1 MDYTQFPRG
10 NLEPGQYNYDL
21 LQELYGTVGG
31 STSSG
36 GLRRLANLNAAA
48 LEEDGVIP
56 DKVIEKY
63 NIAAQTAAATVGH
76 TDYVDLGDGFT
87 IKFRKSFW

>member
-1 MDYTQFPRG
+1 MDYTQFPKG

-31 STSSG
+31 STTSG
-36 GLRRLANLNAAA
+36 GLRRRANQDEAA

-56 DKVIEKY
+56 DSVIEKFK
-63 NIAAQTAAATVGH
+63 IAAQTAAAKAGH
-76 TDYVDLGDGFT
+76 TDHVDLGEGYT
-87 IKFRKSFW
+87 IKFHKSY